1 MPSTPSSVKQVLVS
15 TFLEVFSSI
24 WSPQSLMRSEPELI
38 VNFSILSNSFQEK
51 KMQPIT
57 SPEDTIQLESRSS
70 IWLWT
75 ESES

>member
-51 KMQPIT
+51 KMPPIT

>member
-57 SPEDTIQLESRSS
+57 SPEDTIPLESRSS